1 MTFGGAT
8 KARKRKYSVNLYV
21 ISFSVVFASALLG
34 SVLSGWRRL
43 TRYSRLRLH
52 LLLRA
57 PAVVHRRLS
66 LLHLS
71 PFRFCSLVYNCVAGQ
86 AQKCLLPQDDRRRR
100 RRRLEGG
107 GGGGGGAGT
116 ERGRAG

>member
-43 TRYSRLRLH
+43 TRYSRLR

-107 GGGGGGAGT
+107 GEEAGT
-116 ERGRAG
+116 EGGRAG